1 MTKEQHLDIK
11 VGKKQVLLC
20 NTGRNFKDYMK
31 GLTYRR
37 NGKYEKVPNYI
48 IDKRGEVYE
57 MGTEDVT
64 SLYLTGYHNDYEDG
78 VVVISL
84 ENNGWLRR
92 RSSDGKYVNWLGDIY
107 SSKVFEK
114 KWRNKL
120 FWDEYTDE
128 QMKSAVKLVEKVCK
142 EYDIPNE
149 FIGHNV
155 LVDGVEH
162 FEGVVSRSNY
172 NEYWMDI
179 NPSFKFELLCEKE
192 H

>member
-1 MTKEQHLDIK
+1 
-11 VGKKQVLLC
+11 
-20 NTGRNFKDYMK
+20 MK

-37 NGKYEKVPNYI
+37 NGKYEKIPNYI
-48 IDKRGEVYE
+48 IDKSGEIYE
-57 MGTEDVT
+57 MGTDDAT

-92 RSSDGKYVNWLGDIY
+92 RTSDGKYVNWLGDIY
-107 SSKVFEK
+107 NNKVFEK

-120 FWDEYTDE
+120 FWDEYTDK
-128 QMKSAVKLVEKVCK
+128 QMKSTTKLVEKICK

-155 LVDGVEH
+155 LVDGIEH

>member
-1 MTKEQHLDIK
+1 MMTEEHLDIK

-37 NGKYEKVPNYI
+37 NGKYKKIPNYI
-48 IDKRGEVYE
+48 IGKDGKVYE
-57 MGTEDVT
+57 MGVDDATNI
-64 SLYLTGYHNDYEDG
+64 YLTGYHNDYEDG

-84 ENNGWLRR
+84 ENNGWLKR

-107 SSKVFEK
+107 SNKVFEK

-120 FWDEYTDE
+120 FWDEYTDK
-128 QMKSAVKLVEKVCK
+128 QMKSTVKLVDEICK
-142 EYDIPNE
+142 KYDIPNE

-155 LVDGVEH
+155 LVDGIEH

-172 NEYWMDI
+172 NEYWTDI

>member
-1 MTKEQHLDIK
+1 MTKEKHLYIK
-11 VGKKQVLLC
+11 EGRKQVLLC
-20 NTGRNFKDYMK
+20 NTGRNFKDYMD
-31 GLTYRR
+31 GITYRR
-37 NGKYEKVPNYI
+37 NGKYEKIPNYI
-48 IDKRGEVYE
+48 IDKGGKVYD
-57 MGTEDVT
+57 MGTNDVT
-64 SLYLTGYHNDYEDG
+64 SLYLTGYHNDYEEG

-107 SSKVFEK
+107 NNKVFEK

-120 FWDEYTDE
+120 FWDGYTQE
-128 QMKSAVKLVEKVCK
+128 QMKSTIKLVERICK
-142 EYDIPNE
+142 EYGIPNE

-155 LVDGVEH
+155 LVDGIEH

>member
-1 MTKEQHLDIK
+1 MTKEKHSNIK

-20 NTGRNFKDYMK
+20 NTGRNFEDYMK

-37 NGKYEKVPNYI
+37 NGKYERIPNYL
-48 IDKRGEVYE
+48 IDKEGRVYN

-64 SLYLTGYHNDYEDG
+64 NLYLTGYHNSYDDG
-78 VVVISL
+78 VVVVSL
-84 ENNGWLRR
+84 ENCGWLKR

-107 SSKVFEK
+107 NNKVFEK

-120 FWDEYTDE
+120 FWDEYTDK
-128 QMKSAVKLVEKVCK
+128 QMESTASLVEKICE
-142 EYDIPNE
+142 EYEIPNE

-155 LVDGVEH
+155 LVDGIEH

>member
-1 MTKEQHLDIK
+1 MTKEEHLDIK
-11 VGKKQVLLC
+11 EGKKQVLLC

-31 GLTYRR
+31 GIAYRR
-37 NGKYEKVPNYI
+37 NGKYEKTPNYI
-48 IDKRGEVYE
+48 VDKNGKVYE
-57 MGTEDVT
+57 MGDEDVT
-64 SLYLTGYHNDYEDG
+64 NLYLTGYHNDYDDG

-84 ENNGWLRR
+84 ENDGWLRR

-107 SSKVFEK
+107 NNKVFEK

-120 FWDEYTDE
+120 FWDEYTE
-128 QMKSAVKLVEKVCK
+128 KQMKATKKLVEKICK
-142 EYDIPNE
+142 EYDILNE

-172 NEYWMDI
+172 NEYWTDI